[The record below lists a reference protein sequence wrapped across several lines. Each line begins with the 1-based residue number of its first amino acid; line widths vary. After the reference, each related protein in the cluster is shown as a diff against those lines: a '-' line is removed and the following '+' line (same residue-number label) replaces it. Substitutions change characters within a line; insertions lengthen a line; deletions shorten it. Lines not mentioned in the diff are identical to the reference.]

1 MNGVV
6 IVAAGTGSR
15 MNMGINKQFIKLEG
29 KEIIAYT
36 IEKFYNNSNIEDI
49 VVVVKED
56 ESEFFKKEIL
66 DKYNFKNVK
75 IAYGGK
81 ERQDS
86 VYNGLKLLDEKCD
99 VVLIHDGARPFVS
112 DKIIDKSIEEAKEH
126 KAIVVGVPVKDTIKV
141 IDNDKNDVHK
151 LVEGRKLII
160 GGVNVPHE
168 KGLLGHSD
176 ADVLIHAVMDSILGA
191 LALGDIGKH
200 FPDTDEKYKGA
211 DSMKLL
217 EFVYNLINEKGYGI
231 GNIDCTIIAQS
242 PKMAPHIQ
250 NMRENIAKALN
261 TSIENITVKATT
273 EEGRG
278 FTGAKEGIAAQ
289 SICLLVKVDK

>member
-141 IDNDKNDVHK
+141 IYNDKNIVDTPNRSVLWAVQTPQTFYYNILIDAYK
-151 LVEGRKLII
+151 DAFKNKFYGTDDAMLVERI
-160 GGVNVPHE
+160 GYKVKMLEGSYNNIKITTQE
-168 KGLLGHSD
+168 DLNIGSQ
-176 ADVLIHAVMDSILGA
+176 ILRVQ
-191 LALGDIGKH
+191 D
-200 FPDTDEKYKGA
+200 
-211 DSMKLL
+211 
-217 EFVYNLINEKGYGI
+217 
-231 GNIDCTIIAQS
+231 
-242 PKMAPHIQ
+242 
-250 NMRENIAKALN
+250 
-261 TSIENITVKATT
+261 
-273 EEGRG
+273 
-278 FTGAKEGIAAQ
+278 
-289 SICLLVKVDK
+289 

>member
-15 MNMGINKQFIKLEG
+15 MKMGINKQFIKLEG

-66 DKYNFKNVK
+66 DKYNFKNIK

-86 VYNGLKLLDEKCD
+86 VYNGLKLLDKKCD

-112 DKIIDKSIEEAKEH
+112 DKIIYNCIEEVKEH
-126 KAIVVGVPVKDTIKV
+126 KAIVVRVPVKDTIKI
-141 IDNDKNDVHK
+141 IDNDKNIVDTPNRSVLWAVQTPQTFDYNILIDAYK
-151 LVEGRKLII
+151 DAYKSGFYGTDDAMLVERI
-160 GGVNVPHE
+160 GYKVKMVEGSYNNIKITTQEDLSV
-168 KGLLGHSD
+168 GSQ
-176 ADVLIHAVMDSILGA
+176 IL
-191 LALGDIGKH
+191 K
-200 FPDTDEKYKGA
+200 
-211 DSMKLL
+211 
-217 EFVYNLINEKGYGI
+217 
-231 GNIDCTIIAQS
+231 
-242 PKMAPHIQ
+242 IQ
-250 NMRENIAKALN
+250 
-261 TSIENITVKATT
+261 
-273 EEGRG
+273 
-278 FTGAKEGIAAQ
+278 
-289 SICLLVKVDK
+289 D

>member
-15 MNMGINKQFIKLEG
+15 MKMGINKQFIKLEG

-66 DKYNFKNVK
+66 DKYNFKNIK

-86 VYNGLKLLDEKCD
+86 VYNGLKLLDKKCD
-99 VVLIHDGARPFVS
+99 IVLIHDGARPFVS
-112 DKIIDKSIEEAKEH
+112 DKIIDNCIEEVKEH

-141 IDNDKNDVHK
+141 IDNDKNIVDTPNRSVLWAVQTPQTFDYNILIDAYK
-151 LVEGRKLII
+151 DAFKSGFYGTDDAMLVERI
-160 GGVNVPHE
+160 GYKVKMVEGSYNNIKITTKEDLSV
-168 KGLLGHSD
+168 GSQ
-176 ADVLIHAVMDSILGA
+176 IL
-191 LALGDIGKH
+191 K
-200 FPDTDEKYKGA
+200 
-211 DSMKLL
+211 
-217 EFVYNLINEKGYGI
+217 
-231 GNIDCTIIAQS
+231 
-242 PKMAPHIQ
+242 IQ
-250 NMRENIAKALN
+250 
-261 TSIENITVKATT
+261 
-273 EEGRG
+273 
-278 FTGAKEGIAAQ
+278 
-289 SICLLVKVDK
+289 D

>member
-126 KAIVVGVPVKDTIKV
+126 KAIVVGVPVKDNIKV
-141 IDNDKNDVHK
+141 IDNDKNIVDTPNRSVLWAVQTPQTFDYNILIDAYK
-151 LVEGRKLII
+151 DAFKNKFYGTDDAMLVERI
-160 GGVNVPHE
+160 GYKVKMLEGSYNNIKITTQE
-168 KGLLGHSD
+168 DLNIGSQ
-176 ADVLIHAVMDSILGA
+176 ILRVQ
-191 LALGDIGKH
+191 D
-200 FPDTDEKYKGA
+200 
-211 DSMKLL
+211 
-217 EFVYNLINEKGYGI
+217 
-231 GNIDCTIIAQS
+231 
-242 PKMAPHIQ
+242 
-250 NMRENIAKALN
+250 
-261 TSIENITVKATT
+261 
-273 EEGRG
+273 
-278 FTGAKEGIAAQ
+278 
-289 SICLLVKVDK
+289 

>member
-141 IDNDKNDVHK
+141 IDNDKNIVDTPNGSVLWAVQTPQTFDYNILIDAYK
-151 LVEGRKLII
+151 DAFKNKFYGTDDAMLVERI
-160 GGVNVPHE
+160 GYKVKMLEGSYNNIKITTQE
-168 KGLLGHSD
+168 DLNIGSQ
-176 ADVLIHAVMDSILGA
+176 ILSVQ
-191 LALGDIGKH
+191 D
-200 FPDTDEKYKGA
+200 
-211 DSMKLL
+211 
-217 EFVYNLINEKGYGI
+217 
-231 GNIDCTIIAQS
+231 
-242 PKMAPHIQ
+242 
-250 NMRENIAKALN
+250 
-261 TSIENITVKATT
+261 
-273 EEGRG
+273 
-278 FTGAKEGIAAQ
+278 
-289 SICLLVKVDK
+289 

>member
-141 IDNDKNDVHK
+141 IDNDKNIVDTPNRSVLWAVQTPQTFDYNILIDAYK
-151 LVEGRKLII
+151 DAFKNKFYGTDDAMLVERSGYKVKMLEGSYNNIKITTQEDLNI
-160 GGVNVPHE
+160 G
-168 KGLLGHSD
+168 SQ
-176 ADVLIHAVMDSILGA
+176 ILRVQ
-191 LALGDIGKH
+191 D
-200 FPDTDEKYKGA
+200 
-211 DSMKLL
+211 
-217 EFVYNLINEKGYGI
+217 
-231 GNIDCTIIAQS
+231 
-242 PKMAPHIQ
+242 
-250 NMRENIAKALN
+250 
-261 TSIENITVKATT
+261 
-273 EEGRG
+273 
-278 FTGAKEGIAAQ
+278 
-289 SICLLVKVDK
+289 

>member
-66 DKYNFKNVK
+66 DKYNFKNIK

-141 IDNDKNDVHK
+141 IDNDKNIVDTPNRSVLWAVQTPQTFDYNILIDAYK
-151 LVEGRKLII
+151 DAFKNKFYGTDDAMLVERI
-160 GGVNVPHE
+160 GYKVKMLEGSYNNIKITTQEDLNV
-168 KGLLGHSD
+168 GSQ
-176 ADVLIHAVMDSILGA
+176 ILRVQ
-191 LALGDIGKH
+191 D
-200 FPDTDEKYKGA
+200 
-211 DSMKLL
+211 
-217 EFVYNLINEKGYGI
+217 
-231 GNIDCTIIAQS
+231 
-242 PKMAPHIQ
+242 
-250 NMRENIAKALN
+250 
-261 TSIENITVKATT
+261 
-273 EEGRG
+273 
-278 FTGAKEGIAAQ
+278 
-289 SICLLVKVDK
+289 

>member
-141 IDNDKNDVHK
+141 IDNDKNIVDTPNRSVLWAAQTPQTFDYNILIDAYK
-151 LVEGRKLII
+151 DAFKNKFYGTDDAMLVERI
-160 GGVNVPHE
+160 GYKVKMLEGSYNNIKITTQEDLNV
-168 KGLLGHSD
+168 GSQ
-176 ADVLIHAVMDSILGA
+176 ILRVQ
-191 LALGDIGKH
+191 D
-200 FPDTDEKYKGA
+200 
-211 DSMKLL
+211 
-217 EFVYNLINEKGYGI
+217 
-231 GNIDCTIIAQS
+231 
-242 PKMAPHIQ
+242 
-250 NMRENIAKALN
+250 
-261 TSIENITVKATT
+261 
-273 EEGRG
+273 
-278 FTGAKEGIAAQ
+278 
-289 SICLLVKVDK
+289 

>member
-141 IDNDKNDVHK
+141 IDNDKNIVDTPNRSVLWAVQTPQTFDYNILIDAYK
-151 LVEGRKLII
+151 DAFKNKFYGTDDAMLVERI
-160 GGVNVPHE
+160 GYKVKMLEGSYNNIKITTQVDLNV
-168 KGLLGHSD
+168 GSQ
-176 ADVLIHAVMDSILGA
+176 ILRVQ
-191 LALGDIGKH
+191 D
-200 FPDTDEKYKGA
+200 
-211 DSMKLL
+211 
-217 EFVYNLINEKGYGI
+217 
-231 GNIDCTIIAQS
+231 
-242 PKMAPHIQ
+242 
-250 NMRENIAKALN
+250 
-261 TSIENITVKATT
+261 
-273 EEGRG
+273 
-278 FTGAKEGIAAQ
+278 
-289 SICLLVKVDK
+289 

>member
-141 IDNDKNDVHK
+141 IDNDKNIVDTPNRSVLWAVQTPQTFDYNILIDAYK
-151 LVEGRKLII
+151 DAFKNKFYGTDDAMLVERI
-160 GGVNVPHE
+160 GYKVKMLEGSYNNIKITTQEDLNV
-168 KGLLGHSD
+168 GSQ
-176 ADVLIHAVMDSILGA
+176 ILSVQ
-191 LALGDIGKH
+191 D
-200 FPDTDEKYKGA
+200 
-211 DSMKLL
+211 
-217 EFVYNLINEKGYGI
+217 
-231 GNIDCTIIAQS
+231 
-242 PKMAPHIQ
+242 
-250 NMRENIAKALN
+250 
-261 TSIENITVKATT
+261 
-273 EEGRG
+273 
-278 FTGAKEGIAAQ
+278 
-289 SICLLVKVDK
+289 

>member
-141 IDNDKNDVHK
+141 IDNDKNIVDTPNRSVLWAVQTPQTFDYNILIDAYK
-151 LVEGRKLII
+151 DAFKNKFYGTDDAMLVERI
-160 GGVNVPHE
+160 GYKVKMLEGSYNNIKITTQE
-168 KGLLGHSD
+168 DLNIGSQ
-176 ADVLIHAVMDSILGA
+176 ILRVQ
-191 LALGDIGKH
+191 
-200 FPDTDEKYKGA
+200 Y
-211 DSMKLL
+211 
-217 EFVYNLINEKGYGI
+217 
-231 GNIDCTIIAQS
+231 
-242 PKMAPHIQ
+242 
-250 NMRENIAKALN
+250 
-261 TSIENITVKATT
+261 
-273 EEGRG
+273 
-278 FTGAKEGIAAQ
+278 
-289 SICLLVKVDK
+289 

>member
-15 MNMGINKQFIKLEG
+15 MNMGINKQFIKIEG

-141 IDNDKNDVHK
+141 IDNDKNIVDTPNRSVLWAVQTPQTFDYNILIDAYK
-151 LVEGRKLII
+151 DAFKNKFYGTDDAMLVERI
-160 GGVNVPHE
+160 GYKVKMLEGSYNNIKITTQE
-168 KGLLGHSD
+168 DLNIGSQ
-176 ADVLIHAVMDSILGA
+176 ILRVQ
-191 LALGDIGKH
+191 D
-200 FPDTDEKYKGA
+200 
-211 DSMKLL
+211 
-217 EFVYNLINEKGYGI
+217 
-231 GNIDCTIIAQS
+231 
-242 PKMAPHIQ
+242 
-250 NMRENIAKALN
+250 
-261 TSIENITVKATT
+261 
-273 EEGRG
+273 
-278 FTGAKEGIAAQ
+278 
-289 SICLLVKVDK
+289 

>member
-141 IDNDKNDVHK
+141 IDNDKNIVDTPNRSVLWAVK
-151 LVEGRKLII
+151 TPQTFDYNILIDAYKDAFKNKFYGTDDAMLVERI
-160 GGVNVPHE
+160 GYKVKMLEGSYNNIKITTQE
-168 KGLLGHSD
+168 DLNIGSQ
-176 ADVLIHAVMDSILGA
+176 ILRVQ
-191 LALGDIGKH
+191 D
-200 FPDTDEKYKGA
+200 
-211 DSMKLL
+211 
-217 EFVYNLINEKGYGI
+217 
-231 GNIDCTIIAQS
+231 
-242 PKMAPHIQ
+242 
-250 NMRENIAKALN
+250 
-261 TSIENITVKATT
+261 
-273 EEGRG
+273 
-278 FTGAKEGIAAQ
+278 
-289 SICLLVKVDK
+289 

>member
-56 ESEFFKKEIL
+56 EFEFFKEEIL
-66 DKYNFKNVK
+66 DKYNFKNIK

-141 IDNDKNDVHK
+141 IDNDKNIVDTPNRSVLWAVQTPQTFDYNILIDAYK
-151 LVEGRKLII
+151 DAFKNKFYGTDDAMLVERI
-160 GGVNVPHE
+160 GYKVKMLEGSYNNIKITTQEDLNV
-168 KGLLGHSD
+168 GSQ
-176 ADVLIHAVMDSILGA
+176 ILRVQ
-191 LALGDIGKH
+191 D
-200 FPDTDEKYKGA
+200 
-211 DSMKLL
+211 
-217 EFVYNLINEKGYGI
+217 
-231 GNIDCTIIAQS
+231 
-242 PKMAPHIQ
+242 
-250 NMRENIAKALN
+250 
-261 TSIENITVKATT
+261 
-273 EEGRG
+273 
-278 FTGAKEGIAAQ
+278 
-289 SICLLVKVDK
+289 

>member
-66 DKYNFKNVK
+66 DKYNFKNIK

-141 IDNDKNDVHK
+141 IDNDKNIVDTPNRNVLWAVQTPQTFDYNILIDAYK
-151 LVEGRKLII
+151 DAFKNKFYGTDDAMLVERI
-160 GGVNVPHE
+160 GYKVKMLEGSYNNIKITTQE
-168 KGLLGHSD
+168 DLNIGSQ
-176 ADVLIHAVMDSILGA
+176 ILRVQ
-191 LALGDIGKH
+191 D
-200 FPDTDEKYKGA
+200 
-211 DSMKLL
+211 
-217 EFVYNLINEKGYGI
+217 
-231 GNIDCTIIAQS
+231 
-242 PKMAPHIQ
+242 
-250 NMRENIAKALN
+250 
-261 TSIENITVKATT
+261 
-273 EEGRG
+273 
-278 FTGAKEGIAAQ
+278 
-289 SICLLVKVDK
+289 

>member
-15 MNMGINKQFIKLEG
+15 MNMGINKQFIELEG

-141 IDNDKNDVHK
+141 IDNDKNIVDTPNRNVLWAVQTPQTFDYNILIDAYK
-151 LVEGRKLII
+151 DAFKNKFYGTDDAMLVERI
-160 GGVNVPHE
+160 GYKVKMLEGSYNNIKITTQE
-168 KGLLGHSD
+168 DLNIGSQ
-176 ADVLIHAVMDSILGA
+176 ILRVQ
-191 LALGDIGKH
+191 D
-200 FPDTDEKYKGA
+200 
-211 DSMKLL
+211 
-217 EFVYNLINEKGYGI
+217 
-231 GNIDCTIIAQS
+231 
-242 PKMAPHIQ
+242 
-250 NMRENIAKALN
+250 
-261 TSIENITVKATT
+261 
-273 EEGRG
+273 
-278 FTGAKEGIAAQ
+278 
-289 SICLLVKVDK
+289 

>member
-141 IDNDKNDVHK
+141 IDNDKNIVDTPNRSVLWAVQTPQTFDYNILIDAYK
-151 LVEGRKLII
+151 DAFKNKFYGTGDAMLVERI
-160 GGVNVPHE
+160 GYKVKMLEGSYNNIKITTQE
-168 KGLLGHSD
+168 DLNIGSQ
-176 ADVLIHAVMDSILGA
+176 ILRVQ
-191 LALGDIGKH
+191 D
-200 FPDTDEKYKGA
+200 
-211 DSMKLL
+211 
-217 EFVYNLINEKGYGI
+217 
-231 GNIDCTIIAQS
+231 
-242 PKMAPHIQ
+242 
-250 NMRENIAKALN
+250 
-261 TSIENITVKATT
+261 
-273 EEGRG
+273 
-278 FTGAKEGIAAQ
+278 
-289 SICLLVKVDK
+289 

>member
-99 VVLIHDGARPFVS
+99 VVLIHDGARPFES

-141 IDNDKNDVHK
+141 IDNDKNIVDTPNRSVLWAVQTPQTFDYNILIDAYK
-151 LVEGRKLII
+151 DAFKNKFYGTDDAMLVERI
-160 GGVNVPHE
+160 GYKVKMLEGSYNNIKITTQE
-168 KGLLGHSD
+168 DLN
-176 ADVLIHAVMDSILGA
+176 
-191 LALGDIGKH
+191 IGSQI
-200 FPDTDEKYKGA
+200 FRVQD
-211 DSMKLL
+211 
-217 EFVYNLINEKGYGI
+217 
-231 GNIDCTIIAQS
+231 
-242 PKMAPHIQ
+242 
-250 NMRENIAKALN
+250 
-261 TSIENITVKATT
+261 
-273 EEGRG
+273 
-278 FTGAKEGIAAQ
+278 
-289 SICLLVKVDK
+289 

>member
-66 DKYNFKNVK
+66 DKYNFKNIK

-86 VYNGLKLLDEKCD
+86 VYNGLKLLDKKCD

-112 DKIIDKSIEEAKEH
+112 DKIIDNCIEEVKEH
-126 KAIVVGVPVKDTIKV
+126 KAIVVGVPVKDTIKI
-141 IDNDKNDVHK
+141 IDNDKNIVDTPNRSVLWAVQTPQTFDYNILIDAYK
-151 LVEGRKLII
+151 DAFKSGFYGTDDAMLVERI
-160 GGVNVPHE
+160 GYKVKMVEGSYNNIKITTQEDLSV
-168 KGLLGHSD
+168 GSQ
-176 ADVLIHAVMDSILGA
+176 IL
-191 LALGDIGKH
+191 K
-200 FPDTDEKYKGA
+200 
-211 DSMKLL
+211 
-217 EFVYNLINEKGYGI
+217 
-231 GNIDCTIIAQS
+231 
-242 PKMAPHIQ
+242 IQ
-250 NMRENIAKALN
+250 
-261 TSIENITVKATT
+261 
-273 EEGRG
+273 
-278 FTGAKEGIAAQ
+278 
-289 SICLLVKVDK
+289 D

>member
-15 MNMGINKQFIKLEG
+15 MKMGINKQFIKLEG

-66 DKYNFKNVK
+66 DKYNFKNIK

-86 VYNGLKLLDEKCD
+86 VYNGLKLLDKKCD

-112 DKIIDKSIEEAKEH
+112 DKIIDNCIEEVKEH
-126 KAIVVGVPVKDTIKV
+126 KAIVVGVPVKDTIKI
-141 IDNDKNDVHK
+141 IDNDKNIVDTPNRSVLWAVQTPQTFDYNILIDAYK
-151 LVEGRKLII
+151 DAFKSGFYGTDDAMLVERI
-160 GGVNVPHE
+160 GYKVKMVEGSYNNIKITTQEDLSV
-168 KGLLGHSD
+168 GSQ
-176 ADVLIHAVMDSILGA
+176 IL
-191 LALGDIGKH
+191 K
-200 FPDTDEKYKGA
+200 
-211 DSMKLL
+211 
-217 EFVYNLINEKGYGI
+217 
-231 GNIDCTIIAQS
+231 
-242 PKMAPHIQ
+242 IQ
-250 NMRENIAKALN
+250 
-261 TSIENITVKATT
+261 
-273 EEGRG
+273 
-278 FTGAKEGIAAQ
+278 
-289 SICLLVKVDK
+289 D

>member
-15 MNMGINKQFIKLEG
+15 MKMGINKQFIKLEG

-66 DKYNFKNVK
+66 DKYNFKNIK

-86 VYNGLKLLDEKCD
+86 VYNGLKSLDKKCD

-112 DKIIDKSIEEAKEH
+112 DKIIDNCIEEVKEH

-141 IDNDKNDVHK
+141 IDNDKNIVDTPNRSVLWAVQTPQTFDYNILIDAYK
-151 LVEGRKLII
+151 DAFKSGFYGTDDAMLVERI
-160 GGVNVPHE
+160 GYKVKMVEGSYNNIKITTKEDLSV
-168 KGLLGHSD
+168 GSQ
-176 ADVLIHAVMDSILGA
+176 IL
-191 LALGDIGKH
+191 K
-200 FPDTDEKYKGA
+200 
-211 DSMKLL
+211 
-217 EFVYNLINEKGYGI
+217 
-231 GNIDCTIIAQS
+231 
-242 PKMAPHIQ
+242 IQ
-250 NMRENIAKALN
+250 
-261 TSIENITVKATT
+261 
-273 EEGRG
+273 
-278 FTGAKEGIAAQ
+278 
-289 SICLLVKVDK
+289 D